1 VETRTAPTEPLVV
14 RRRFASHLN
23 GEGIEIGPGQVPF
36 PVPPGVTVRYLDRW
50 EPIVN
55 SSLFA
60 ELGDTPGFPELDIL
74 ADLDADR
81 LAAVADSSQDFV
93 IASHVLE
100 HLANPLAMLVD
111 IHRVLRPRGL
121 LLLLLP
127 DRHMTFDRERER
139 TRLSHLVDEYHRD
152 VREVDDAHIL
162 DFLIGTRGQVGDER
176 DISIFTP
183 ELVADEIE
191 IHRRR
196 SVHAHVW
203 DADEFAEVMDWAAV
217 YLGVRWRVVDTM
229 PPCGEGTYGNEFGW
243 VLSRVGGDPS
253 QAIAFQSRAIGNEAH
268 GHPRPVNAIGA
279 FNADRPASSQVC
291 AENSRMVV

>member
-1 VETRTAPTEPLVV
+1 MSRVETGTAPAELLVV

-23 GEGIEIGPGQVPF
+23 GEGIEIGPGHVPF
-36 PVPPGVTVRYLDRW
+36 PVTPGVTVRYLDRW
-50 EPIVN
+50 EPIMN

-60 ELGDTPGFPELDIL
+60 ELGDAPGFPEPDIL
-74 ADLDADR
+74 ADLDEDR
-81 LAAVADSSQDFV
+81 LTAVPEASQDFV

-100 HLANPLAMLVD
+100 HLANPLAILVD

-139 TRLSHLVDEYHRD
+139 TRLAHLVDEYRRD

-176 DISIFTP
+176 DTAMFTP
-183 ELVADEIE
+183 DLMAGEIE
-191 IHRRR
+191 MHRRR

-217 YLGVRWRVVDTM
+217 YLGVRWDVVDTM
-229 PPCGEGTYGNEFGW
+229 PPGGEGTFGNEFGW
-243 VLSRVGGDPS
+243 VLSRLGGPHNDHCISESLPLETKLTGTRQQTSQFAHDVGRD
-253 QAIAFQSRAIGNEAH
+253 
-268 GHPRPVNAIGA
+268 
-279 FNADRPASSQVC
+279 ASSLV
-291 AENSRMVV
+291 RV